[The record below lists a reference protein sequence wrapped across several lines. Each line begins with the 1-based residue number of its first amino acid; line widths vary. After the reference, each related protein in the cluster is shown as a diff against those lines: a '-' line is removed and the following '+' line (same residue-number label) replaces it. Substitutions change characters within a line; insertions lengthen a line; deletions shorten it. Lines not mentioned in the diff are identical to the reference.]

1 MFVWIH
7 NFVVRISGVNAKHY
21 SYVNEQKQIIVL
33 HEFNTQLTHS
43 ASLLGI
49 VMRLEKQN
57 LII

>member
-1 MFVWIH
+1 M
-7 NFVVRISGVNAKHY
+7 NK
-21 SYVNEQKQIIVL
+21 KTIIVL